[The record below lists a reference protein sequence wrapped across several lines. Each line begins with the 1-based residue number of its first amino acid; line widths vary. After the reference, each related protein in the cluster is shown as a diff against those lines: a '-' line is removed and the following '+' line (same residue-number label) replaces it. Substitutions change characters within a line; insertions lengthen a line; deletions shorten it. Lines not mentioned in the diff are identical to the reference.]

1 MIICTTFLP
10 WCQIELFDQLG
21 GWVAGLVV
29 DWVITDNAFFV
40 KRYLKNYTRDLK
52 LKLCIYVQYGGR
64 LMAIGYR

>member
-1 MIICTTFLP
+1 M
-10 WCQIELFDQLG
+10 
-21 GWVAGLVV
+21 VV